1 MSPRRET
8 PVKKSK
14 PWGGRFKT
22 ETDERVEAFTASTTF
37 DRRLAEA
44 DIRGSI
50 AHARMLA
57 KQRIIPEKDARAI
70 VRGLT
75 EIAGEIESGRFPWRT
90 ELEDIHMN
98 VEARLIEKIGDA
110 GKRLHTGRSRNDQV
124 VTDFRLYLKGRIA
137 GIDSAIGGLQAA
149 IVAQA
154 GRHLGQLMPGYTHLQ
169 RAQPIL
175 FSHHLMAWY
184 EMLRRDRARMRGAFE
199 RTDELP
205 LGAGALA
212 GTSFPIDRALVA
224 KLLGFARVA
233 QNSLDA
239 VSARDFA
246 AEFLAAAAILLVH
259 LSRICEEL
267 VLWSTD
273 EFGFVELP
281 DAFCTG
287 SSLMPNKKNPDVPE
301 LVRGKS
307 GRVVGHL
314 VALLTVMKGLPL
326 AYNRDLQEDKE
337 PVFDTVDTVDGSLG
351 VLAAAITAIEVR
363 AERMDAAARHGFL
376 AATDLA
382 DYLVEHGMPFREA
395 HQVVG
400 AIVRHCIDSGKE
412 LLDLGPDD
420 FRRFSPLFGPDV
432 IRRLRPEDS
441 IARRRAT
448 GGTARTAV
456 AAAIRRAQ
464 RDIAAAKPLGG

>member
-1 MSPRRET
+1 M
-8 PVKKSK
+8 KKSK
-14 PWGGRFKT
+14 PWGGRFRA
-22 ETDERVEAFTASTTF
+22 ETNEAVEAFTSSLSF
-37 DRRLAEA
+37 DRRLAPA

-50 AHARMLA
+50 AHARMLG
-57 KQRIIPEKDARAI
+57 KQRIIPEKDVRAI

-75 EIAGEIESGRFPWRT
+75 EIAAEIESGRFPWRAG
-90 ELEDIHMN
+90 LEDVHMN

-124 VTDFRLYLKGRIA
+124 ATDLRLYLKERIA
-137 GIDSAIGGLQAA
+137 AIDAAIGALQSAIVSQAR
-149 IVAQA
+149 
-154 GRHLGQLMPGYTHLQ
+154 RHLGLMMPGYTHLQ

-175 FSHHLMAWY
+175 LSHHLMAWV
-184 EMLRRDRARMRGAFE
+184 EMLRRDRARLRGAFE
-199 RTDELP
+199 RADELP

-212 GTSFPIDRALVA
+212 GTSFSIDRAHVA
-224 KLLGFARVA
+224 KLLGFSRVA

-239 VSARDFA
+239 VGARDFA
-246 AEFLAAAAILLVH
+246 VEFLAAAAILMVD

-267 VLWSTD
+267 VLWSTE

-287 SSLMPNKKNPDVPE
+287 SSLMPNKKNPDVLE

-326 AYNRDLQEDKE
+326 AYNKDLQEDKE
-337 PVFDTVDTVDGSLG
+337 AIFDTADTAEGS
-351 VLAAAITAIEVR
+351 VRILAAAIAAVEVC
-363 AERMDAAARHGFL
+363 AERMEAAARHGFL

-382 DYLVEHGMPFREA
+382 DYLVERGMPFREA
-395 HQVVG
+395 HHVIG
-400 AIVRHCIDSGKE
+400 AIVRHCIDAGKE

-420 FRRFSPLFGPDV
+420 FRRFSPLFGSDV

-441 IARRRAT
+441 IARRRSV

-456 AAAIRRAQ
+456 AAAIRRAE
-464 RDIAAAKPLGG
+464 RDLAAARPLPG

>member
-1 MSPRRET
+1 M
-8 PVKKSK
+8 KKSK
-14 PWGGRFKT
+14 PWGGRFQA
-22 ETDERVEAFTASTTF
+22 ETNERVEAFTASLSF
-37 DRRLAEA
+37 DRRLAPV

-75 EIAGEIESGRFPWRT
+75 EIAAEIESGRFPWRI
-90 ELEDIHMN
+90 ELEDVHMN

-124 VTDFRLYLKGRIA
+124 ATDLRLFLKERLLA
-137 GIDSAIGGLQAA
+137 IDSAAAELQRA

-154 GRHLGQLMPGYTHLQ
+154 KRHLGVLMPGYTHLQ

-184 EMLRRDRARMRGAFE
+184 EMLRRDRSRMQGAFE

-212 GTSFPIDRALVA
+212 GTSFPIDRAYVA
-224 KLLGFARVA
+224 RLLGFSRVA

-246 AEFLAAAAILLVH
+246 AEFLAAAAILMVH

-307 GRVVGHL
+307 GRVLGHL
-314 VALLTVMKGLPL
+314 VSLLTVMKGLPL
-326 AYNRDLQEDKE
+326 AYNKDLQEDKE
-337 PVFDTVDTVDGSLG
+337 PIFDTVDTVEASLRI
-351 VLAAAITAIEVR
+351 LAAAISAIEVR
-363 AERMDAAARHGFL
+363 AERMEAAARHGFL

-382 DYLVEHGMPFREA
+382 DYLVERGMPFREA
-395 HQVVG
+395 HHVVG
-400 AIVRHCIDSGKE
+400 AIVRHCIDTGKE
-412 LLDLGPDD
+412 LLDLGPEN

-441 IARRRAT
+441 IARRKAT
-448 GGTARTAV
+448 GGTARTTV
-456 AAAIRRAQ
+456 ATAIRRAE
-464 RDIAAAKPLGG
+464 RHLATARPFGG